1 MLPRL
6 MTPLPS
12 SRRQRRRRAVR
23 TGLSAAVGL
32 TMALTLAIPATAA
45 PPPDSVTTPTAA
57 PGTFTSTN
65 IGDDRT
71 AANFFYRIPALAH
84 LGDGV
89 VVASW
94 DARPGSAADAPNPN
108 SIIQRRSTDNGQ
120 TWGPLQIIAAGHPA
134 DSSGP
139 RYGYSDP
146 SYVVDRETGRLFNFF
161 VYSKDQGFQG
171 SRYGNDDAD
180 RQVISS
186 AVIHSDDGG
195 LTWTAPRLI
204 TDVTKTANGTTV
216 DGVYTPVAGD
226 VRANFATSG
235 EGIQLRYGAHAG
247 RLLQQFA
254 GTVLQPD
261 GSVQIQAYTVYSDDH
276 GDTWQKGQNVGV
288 GMDENKVVELSDGRV
303 MLNSRDS
310 SNGRL
315 RKIAISDDGGISYG
329 PVERDAELPDPTNN
343 ASLIRLHPDAAEG
356 SAQARKLLFTN
367 SNNGANGDRV
377 NGAARVSCDDGL
389 TWPGLRTLDSGFF
402 AYSSATVLDDGR
414 FGVLWERNYTSDM
427 RFSSFD
433 EAWLNYVCAPLSVPE
448 QQATPGQAIDVPV
461 TITNQEQAAISGTVT
476 FFTPSGWTASST
488 AVTALPPG
496 ESTTVQ
502 VSVTAPTTAAGPNQ
516 LQAAFTH
523 ADGRISQSTATVRL
537 PQATNLGLTLTSTN
551 TTATRDV
558 TTNPFRAGDVLSYT
572 VRVTS
577 TATVPTLVTPQTANF
592 TSGFL
597 PTACRWQNLA
607 AQGAYNCTTPRRT
620 LTAADIERGWF
631 QPEFSFTVAPMSDTA
646 NTVTVNHTGAP
657 VALRDGLL
665 GANITGQRADA
676 GRDLATSPYAVGE
689 PVPYSFRIDSTSPI
703 AATIAPTAGPFA
715 PFVPPGA
722 GNCRFTNL
730 VAFGGYDCATPR
742 HTVTTDD
749 VADGFFRAD
758 SAWTVTAAGQT
769 AATVEVDG
777 GEVDLVVRNPR
788 LSESLTG
795 TWNDTN
801 GNGFAN
807 VGDTI
812 TWVGSVA
819 NTGNVRLTDIVAND
833 EDLGELAAGESVT
846 VFTEIVPMDAA
857 DLAAAAT
864 TAPPLEV
871 SGANGALTA
880 VVDEAVTA
888 PAVPFAAAWDK
899 AAVYTKG
906 QTVMFAGHL
915 WLATW
920 WTKGQTPGDP
930 TGSWQQITTTESGTA
945 LWTPTRIFVK
955 GDVAVHQG
963 TTYTARWWTRN
974 QQPDGTARGPWQTR
988 ADG

>member
-1 MLPRL
+1 MSL
-6 MTPLPS
+6 
-12 SRRQRRRRAVR
+12 A
-23 TGLSAAVGL
+23 
-32 TMALTLAIPATAA
+32 LAIPATAA
-45 PPPDSVTTPTAA
+45 PPPDSVTSPTAA

-71 AANFFYRIPALAH
+71 SANFFYRIPALAH

-171 SRYGNDDAD
+171 SSYGNDDAD
-180 RQVISS
+180 RRVISS

-195 LTWTAPRLI
+195 VTWTAPRLI
-204 TDVTKTANGTTV
+204 TGVTKTANGTV
-216 DGVYTPVAGD
+216 ANGVYTPVAGD
-226 VRANFATSG
+226 VRANFASSG
-235 EGIQLRYGAHAG
+235 EGIQLRYGQYAG

-315 RKIAISDDGGISYG
+315 RKVAVSEDGGITYG
-329 PVERDAELPDPTNN
+329 PVERDSELPDPTNN
-343 ASLIRLHPDAAEG
+343 ASLIRLHPDAAQG
-356 SAQARKLLFTN
+356 SAEARKLLFTN

-389 TWPGLRTLDSGFF
+389 TWPGLRTLEQGFF

-414 FGVLWERNYTSDM
+414 VGVLWERNYTSDM
-427 RFSSFD
+427 RFTSFD

-448 QQATPGQAIDVPV
+448 QQAVPGEAIQVPV
-461 TITNQEQAAISGTVT
+461 TITNQEPTAISGTVT
-476 FFTPSGWTASST
+476 FFTPSGWNASSA
-488 AVTALPPG
+488 AVTMLAPG

-502 VSVTAPTTAAGPNQ
+502 VSLTAPATAAGSNR

-523 ADGRISQSTATVRL
+523 TDGRISQFTATVRL
-537 PQATNLGLTLTSTN
+537 PQSTNLGLTLTSTN
-551 TTATRDV
+551 TTASRDV
-558 TTNPFRAGDVLSYT
+558 IANPFRAGDVLSFT

-577 TATVPTLVTPQTANF
+577 TATVPTLVTPSAANF

-607 AQGAYNCTTPRRT
+607 ALGAYNCTTPRRA
-620 LTAADIERGWF
+620 LTEEDIERGWF
-631 QPEFSFTVAPMSDTA
+631 RPEFSFTVAPMTDTA
-646 NTVTVNHTGAP
+646 NTVVVTHTGAP

-665 GANITGQRADA
+665 GATITGERADA
-676 GRDLATSPYAVGE
+676 GRNLATSPYAVGE
-689 PVPYSFRIDSTSPI
+689 QVPYRFRIDSTSPV
-703 AATIAPTAGPFA
+703 AATIAPTEGTFA
-715 PFVPPGA
+715 PLVPPAA
-722 GNCRFTNL
+722 GNCRWTNL

-742 HTVTTDD
+742 HTVTADE
-749 VADGFFRAD
+749 VADGFFRA
-758 SAWTVTAAGQT
+758 SSTWTVTAAGQT
-769 AATVEVDG
+769 AATVNVDG
-777 GEVDLVVRNPR
+777 GEVDLVERNPR
-788 LSESLTG
+788 LSETLTG

-801 GNGFAN
+801 ANGVAN
-807 VGDTI
+807 VGDTV

-819 NTGNVRLTDIVAND
+819 NTGNVRLTGIVAN
-833 EDLGELAAGESVT
+833 EEELGELDAGESVT
-846 VFTEIVPMDAA
+846 VFTETIPLDTA
-857 DLAAAAT
+857 DLAAAAPA
-864 TAPPLEV
+864 APPLEA
-871 SGANGALTA
+871 SGSNGALA
-880 VVDEAVTA
+880 AIVDEAVTA
-888 PAVPFAAAWDK
+888 PTIPFAAAWDA

-906 QTVMFAGHL
+906 QTVTFAGHL

-920 WTKGQTPGDP
+920 WTKGQAPGHP
-930 TGSWQQITTTESGTA
+930 TGPWQQIATTASGTA
-945 LWTPTRIFVK
+945 LWTPTRIFMK
-955 GDVAVHQG
+955 GDVAVHHG
-963 TTYTARWWTRN
+963 TTYTAQWWTRN
-974 QQPDGTARGPWQTR
+974 QQPDGTTRSPWQIK
-988 ADG
+988 G